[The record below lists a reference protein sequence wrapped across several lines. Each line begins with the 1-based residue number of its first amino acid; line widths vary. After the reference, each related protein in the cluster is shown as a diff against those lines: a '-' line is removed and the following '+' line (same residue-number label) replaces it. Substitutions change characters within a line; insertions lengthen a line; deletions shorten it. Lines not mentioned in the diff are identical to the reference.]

1 MSRKTQ
7 VTAEKLFFKSNYDF
21 HIPIIFLTCSGIK
34 RGKVKLKIKKV
45 NIKAAATGCHWF
57 TTWIYLVPYFCN
69 RRKLGLLSGIF
80 WNPSCSWVVETDIE
94 QSETKGSCDIEKML
108 FSAVNNSHLQSQ
120 SHFRDAYTEAGQANV
135 KDVREHIPELYFKI
149 KTSMLYFH
157 LKIIL

>member
-1 MSRKTQ
+1 M
-7 VTAEKLFFKSNYDF
+7 
-21 HIPIIFLTCSGIK
+21 
-34 RGKVKLKIKKV
+34 
-45 NIKAAATGCHWF
+45 
-57 TTWIYLVPYFCN
+57 
-69 RRKLGLLSGIF
+69 
-80 WNPSCSWVVETDIE
+80 VETDIE